1 MKPRQPIIRLPALL
15 TGVAVAASMLVTGL
29 TTAGAQ
35 AGAESADSRTS
46 ASAPSVVKK
55 TRRIAPGVTYTK
67 ITQKRIPRRTFVL
80 EIDLTRAASLD
91 VTIADDALPSR
102 EALSDIVRRA
112 DALAG
117 VNGDYSGLGNPDH
130 PLAQDGELLHTTNAA
145 GTLFAVTR
153 DESTTFF
160 GKPRVE
166 ITVTD
171 PATGRVFPI
180 ERWNEGGPLP
190 GEYVGFSPL
199 GGTLEAPPAFACS
212 ARLLPEG
219 PPRAAEPDG
228 VERAYVVD
236 AVACSEAP
244 LARNGGIVISATP
257 ATNEAK
263 ELLAL
268 APGTPMRLH
277 WTLGWANVF
286 DAVGGAPLLLRDGQP
301 VGICNSGCGIQPRT
315 GVGVT
320 ANGHIL
326 LVVVDGRQRRWSV
339 GTTVEQFTRIMRDL
353 GAVTALNLDGG
364 GSSEMVVEGEVVN
377 RPSDGRERLISN
389 AILVLPGPDP
399 DEP

>member
-1 MKPRQPIIRLPALL
+1 MRRRQPTIRLPALL
-15 TGVAVAASMLVTGL
+15 VGVAVAASMLVTGL
-29 TTAGAQ
+29 TGAGRADAR
-35 AGAESADSRTS
+35 AGDPGDSV
-46 ASAPSVVKK
+46 AGPSVVKK

-67 ITQKRIPRRTFVL
+67 ITQKRIPRRTFIL
-80 EIDLTRAASLD
+80 EIDLTEAATLD
-91 VTIADDALPSR
+91 VTIADEALPSR
-102 EALSDIVRRA
+102 EALSNIVRRA

-130 PLAQDGELLHTTNAA
+130 PLAQDGELLHTTHAA

-160 GKPRVE
+160 GKPRVRV
-166 ITVTD
+166 TVTD
-171 PATGRVFPI
+171 PATGRVFRI
-180 ERWNEGGPLP
+180 EHWNEGGPLP
-190 GEYVGFSPL
+190 GGYVGFSPL
-199 GGTLEAPPAFACS
+199 GGTLEAPPPFACS

-219 PPRAAEPDG
+219 PPHVAQPDG
-228 VERAYVVD
+228 VERTYVVD
-236 AVACSEAP
+236 AVGCSEAP
-244 LARNGGIVISATP
+244 LTRNGGIVISTAP
-257 ATNEAK
+257 ATDEAT

-268 APGTPMRLH
+268 VPGTPMRLH
-277 WTLGWANVF
+277 WTFGWANVF

-301 VGICNSGCGIQPRT
+301 VGICNSGCGVQPRT

-320 ANGHIL
+320 ANGNIL

-339 GTTVEQFTRIMRDL
+339 GTTVEQFTRIMRGL

>member
-1 MKPRQPIIRLPALL
+1 M
-15 TGVAVAASMLVTGL
+15 
-29 TTAGAQ
+29 
-35 AGAESADSRTS
+35 
-46 ASAPSVVKK
+46 
-55 TRRIAPGVTYTK
+55 
-67 ITQKRIPRRTFVL
+67 
-80 EIDLTRAASLD
+80 
-91 VTIADDALPSR
+91 TIADDALPSR

-160 GKPRVE
+160 GKPKVE
-166 ITVTD
+166 VSVTD
-171 PATGRVFPI
+171 PATGRVFTI

-190 GEYVGFSPL
+190 GEFVGFSPL
-199 GGTLEAPPAFACS
+199 GGTLEAPPPFACS
-212 ARLLPEG
+212 ARLLPDG
-219 PPRAAEPDG
+219 PPRVAQPDG
-228 VERAYVVD
+228 VERDYVVD
-236 AVACSEAP
+236 AVECSEAP
-244 LARNGGIVISATP
+244 LTRSGGIVISTAP
-257 ATNEAK
+257 ATDEAT

-268 APGTPMRLH
+268 VPGTPMRLH
-277 WTLGWANVF
+277 WTFGWANVF

-301 VGICNSGCGIQPRT
+301 VGICRSGCGIQPRT

-320 ANGHIL
+320 ANGNIL